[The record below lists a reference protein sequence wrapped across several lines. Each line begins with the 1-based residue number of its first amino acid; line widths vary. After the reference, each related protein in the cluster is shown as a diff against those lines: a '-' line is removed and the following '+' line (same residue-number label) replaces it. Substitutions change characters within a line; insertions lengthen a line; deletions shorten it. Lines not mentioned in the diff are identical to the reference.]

1 MRTDSSFVPTGS
13 LTIKDDTGDTF
24 KFYFTT
30 KGENKGAGIIG
41 NQSGKLYYFG
51 MLIQAEDCRY
61 QIATITD
68 KNKQELNT
76 NGSIQHSSIEYKE
89 DGDVLIETYDN
100 TKTSSVTTKG
110 AYENE
115 IKGDYFVKS
124 DLPNVKIDDHVNTV
138 DVIKTK

>member
-1 MRTDSSFVPTGS
+1 MFVPTGS

-41 NQSGKLYYFG
+41 NQSGKLYYYG
-51 MLIQAEDCRY
+51 MQIQSEDYRY

-76 NGSIQHSSIEYKE
+76 NGSIQHSYKTEYKE
-89 DGDVLIETYDN
+89 DGDVLIETCDN
-100 TKTSSVTTKG
+100 TKTFFVTTKG
-110 AYENE
+110 A
-115 IKGDYFVKS
+115 
-124 DLPNVKIDDHVNTV
+124 
-138 DVIKTK
+138 

>member
-1 MRTDSSFVPTGS
+1 MTLAIHSSSTSQQRVRTRVLVS
-13 LTIKDDTGDTF
+13 LVLLR
-24 KFYFTT
+24 YV
-30 KGENKGAGIIG
+30 N
-41 NQSGKLYYFG
+41 
-51 MLIQAEDCRY
+51 QAEDYRY

-76 NGSIQHSSIEYKE
+76 KGSIQHSYQTEYKE
-89 DGDVLIETYDN
+89 DCDVLLETYDN
-100 TKTSSVTTKG
+100 TKTSFVTTKG

-124 DLPNVKIDDHVNTV
+124 DLPNAKIDDHVNTV